1 MPDRLVKSRGR
12 PQVSHDSDHPPAQ
25 LPAGDMPDWSR
36 TIDNLMS
43 LAKAAAADFDYDKV
57 IDYLCTLEEIWDSKG
72 LPDFSLELRFEL
84 HREKGKAHAS
94 LGKLDKAIAEY
105 QKILDYCRDNTH
117 LSVKCETFTQIG
129 QLLCKQGDHD
139 RALGFLQRALGAYR
153 RLGDQAGICRALR
166 NLGVVFVELGEFEET
181 ENAYEEAIAIA
192 RETGEQ
198 ILYADLINNLGTIM
212 NMRGNWKRALDLYR
226 DSLEIYQAK
235 NERRKCAYAQNNI
248 AITLAEKG
256 INDEAFIYFRQAYET
271 ATTLKDT
278 SLTLII
284 NINLA
289 DLHLKRG
296 EPDEARKHC
305 QLAEW
310 YLKESGLVNGNLA
323 ETRNLSGKISMAE
336 NDYDSALKC
345 FNDAHE
351 ICKEIG
357 ARFLEAE
364 ILRERGTLYR
374 AMGQHLDALADL
386 EASYHLYTTA
396 KADGKREQTEEII
409 GSLERLYLEVF
420 DSMAG
425 QVDRKDK
432 YTKGH
437 SDRVAA
443 LALLLAKELGLRTH
457 MVKTVVAA
465 GLLHD
470 IGKINVPD
478 EILNKPGKLTNDE
491 FNHIKKHPELGVT
504 LLRAKEFPWDIKPL
518 ILHHHERI
526 DGSGYPLGLKG
537 EDIPLGAR
545 IICVADVFDALTSD
559 RVYRKAF
566 DTAKALEIMNGES
579 GKTFDPVLLKCF
591 VRLIEQGK
599 ADLVINSR
607 TRDDEMYSIWS
618 HCMHDYVE
626 TGQKSPDT
634 TAPVSSTQ

>member
-1 MPDRLVKSRGR
+1 
-12 PQVSHDSDHPPAQ
+12 
-25 LPAGDMPDWSR
+25 
-36 TIDNLMS
+36 
-43 LAKAAAADFDYDKV
+43 
-57 IDYLCTLEEIWDSKG
+57 
-72 LPDFSLELRFEL
+72 
-84 HREKGKAHAS
+84 
-94 LGKLDKAIAEY
+94 
-105 QKILDYCRDNTH
+105 
-117 LSVKCETFTQIG
+117 
-129 QLLCKQGDHD
+129 
-139 RALGFLQRALGAYR
+139 
-153 RLGDQAGICRALR
+153 
-166 NLGVVFVELGEFEET
+166 
-181 ENAYEEAIAIA
+181 
-192 RETGEQ
+192 
-198 ILYADLINNLGTIM
+198 
-212 NMRGNWKRALDLYR
+212 
-226 DSLEIYQAK
+226 
-235 NERRKCAYAQNNI
+235 
-248 AITLAEKG
+248 
-256 INDEAFIYFRQAYET
+256 
-271 ATTLKDT
+271 
-278 SLTLII
+278 
-284 NINLA
+284 
-289 DLHLKRG
+289 
-296 EPDEARKHC
+296 
-305 QLAEW
+305 
-310 YLKESGLVNGNLA
+310 
-323 ETRNLSGKISMAE
+323 
-336 NDYDSALKC
+336 
-345 FNDAHE
+345 
-351 ICKEIG
+351 
-357 ARFLEAE
+357 
-364 ILRERGTLYR
+364 
-374 AMGQHLDALADL
+374 ADL

-518 ILHHHERI
+518 ILHNHERI

-566 DTAKALEIMNGES
+566 DTARALEIMNEES
-579 GKTFDPVLLKCF
+579 GKTFDPVLLKSF

-618 HCMHDYVE
+618 HCMRDTAEAAEKIPE
-626 TGQKSPDT
+626 TA
-634 TAPVSSTQ
+634 APVSSPQ